1 MLTEQE
7 KAQVRKFAKAG
18 YPAAQYKIARL
29 IFERDGRYG
38 EEGGAWLYKAA
49 MGGFIVA
56 QRDLAFLLV
65 GGKEFFPDMLQC
77 PVSLSQNYSQA
88 VDFLLMSFAAQDP
101 SVLYMLGVLYSQ
113 GWGVEYSAEMVARLS
128 RLLAGS
134 GYDLSRLTLSSPIL
148 SHWELLGQK
157 EETYT
162 RMRCSI
168 PVEGGSILI
177 DKVILLRNGQ
187 EVMSRSFRTAL
198 TRESPVLEVSIN
210 MEDYAKEMDSSEWSI
225 EVIMAPANTSG
236 IMEMMRKKE
245 FSGAEELR
253 I

>member
-1 MLTEQE
+1 M
-7 KAQVRKFAKAG
+7 RKFAKAG

-65 GGKEFFPDMLQC
+65 GGKIFPDMLQC

-101 SVLYMLGVLYSQ
+101 SVLYMLGVLPSQ

-134 GYDLSRLTLSSPIL
+134 GYDLSRLTLSSPIFIRG
-148 SHWELLGQK
+148 ELLGQK

-162 RMRCSI
+162 
-168 PVEGGSILI
+168 
-177 DKVILLRNGQ
+177 DALLH
-187 EVMSRSFRTAL
+187 SRQGR
-198 TRESPVLEVSIN
+198 
-210 MEDYAKEMDSSEWSI
+210 
-225 EVIMAPANTSG
+225 
-236 IMEMMRKKE
+236 
-245 FSGAEELR
+245 
-253 I
+253 